1 MEPLGKCTGDTLGKW
16 FDIKLQLEDR
26 KWKVMSDNI
35 SAEKHMEILK
45 LNFALWK
52 LKKIT

>member
-26 KWKVMSDNI
+26 KWRVMSDNI
-35 SAEKHMEILK
+35 SAEKYVQWNIEIK
-45 LNFALWK
+45 FCSEN
-52 LKKIT
+52 